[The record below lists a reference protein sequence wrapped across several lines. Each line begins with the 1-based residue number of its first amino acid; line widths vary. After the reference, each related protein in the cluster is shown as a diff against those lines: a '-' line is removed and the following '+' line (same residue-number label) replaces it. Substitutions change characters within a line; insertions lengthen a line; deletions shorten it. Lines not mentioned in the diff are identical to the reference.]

1 MFHDNLK
8 YNFIKKISLLIFGIV
23 IHLNAI
29 AQPNDISV
37 FVSLVDSTL
46 SQKPSDYRTINKIF
60 RGSTRDTIKMNYLL
74 KKSLKLDYLE
84 GVSFTYNKLGAQY
97 RNISNYQKAIEC
109 HTKALEF
116 ARLSSNVEL
125 EVRSLNML
133 GVVYRRMDAIR
144 SALDYH
150 KEALDI
156 AEAQDNLTLEL
167 KYNIAVSHNSMG
179 NIYLALKQYNLA
191 LDQFNKSL
199 KIELELDNKLGLA
212 INNQNIGYAKEK
224 LGSLN
229 EALRFYEKS
238 LKYNNEINSEIGR
251 VICYNSIG
259 NIYIQKEHYKKAN
272 AFLKDA
278 LYKALN
284 INDQYY
290 ISTSYLNL
298 GLLQLKEQKFENAE
312 TNLNKALEISKSFN
326 LKSTEIEASLYLSEL
341 YNNINQP
348 EKAFAF
354 YKKYNELDET
364 LTNERN
370 LQYVNDLIIKYE
382 SEKKNNQIKA
392 LANENEIVKLKLAQ
406 NDRTLILSLLGGF
419 LAFIILIILYRQ
431 RQLKNDKQI
440 IKLEQEMLRN
450 QMNPHFI
457 FNSLNSIKLYIIN
470 NEKEN
475 AVYYLNKFSKL
486 IRKILV
492 ASTEK
497 EISLEDELETMS
509 LYVNIENIRFSNAI
523 NYSVS
528 IDNSINPALIKVP
541 SLILQP
547 FLENAIWHGLSS
559 KSENKKIHLEVK
571 DKNPNYVTVIIT
583 DNGIGRKASQK
594 IKNTKKLKRQSLG
607 LEITNARLENFS
619 KNYTYD
625 YNLKIVDLYQ
635 EGEASGTQVILNIP
649 TRINSLKIA

>member
-1 MFHDNLK
+1 MLQRHKYQLVLK
-8 YNFIKKISLLIFGIV
+8 IVLFSFSFLLSFKGFTQPQSINKFIT
-23 IHLNAI
+23 
-29 AQPNDISV
+29 
-37 FVSLVDSTL
+37 LVDSVVGVKT
-46 SQKPSDYRTINKIF
+46 SGYREINTVF
-60 RGSTRDTIKMNYLL
+60 RGTTKDTVKMNYLL
-74 KKSLKLDYLE
+74 KRSLEANYNE
-84 GVSFTYNKLGAQY
+84 GASYALNKLGETY
-97 RNISNYQKAIEC
+97 RNISNYQKAIES
-109 HTKALEF
+109 HKQAF
-116 ARLSSNVEL
+116 DYAKNSNSIEL

-156 AEAQDNLTLEL
+156 AESQKNPSLEI
-167 KYNIAVSHNSMG
+167 KYNIAVSQNSIG

-199 KIELELDNKLGLA
+199 QIELELGNKLGLA

-229 EALRFYEKS
+229 EALSYYEKS
-238 LKYNNEINSEIGR
+238 LKYNNEINSKIGQ

-259 NIYIQKEHYKKAN
+259 KVYIQKEEFKKSE
-272 AFLKDA
+272 AFIKDA
-278 LYKALN
+278 LSKALEV
-284 INDQYY
+284 NDQYY

-298 GLLQLKEQKFENAE
+298 GLLQLKQQDYDNAE
-312 TNLNKALEISKSFN
+312 ENLNQALEISKDFN
-326 LKSTEIEASLYLSEL
+326 LKSTEIETYLYLSEL
-341 YNNINQP
+341 YDKIGDSK
-348 EKAFAF
+348 KAFTL
-354 YKKYNELDET
+354 YKKHVVLDET

-382 SEKKNNQIKA
+382 SEKKNSQIKA

-406 NDRTLILSLLGGF
+406 NNRTLILSLLGGC
-419 LAFIILIILYRQ
+419 LALIILFILHRQ
-431 RQLKNDKQI
+431 RQLKNDKKI
-440 IKLEQEMLRN
+440 ITLEQEMLRN

-509 LYVNIENIRFSNAI
+509 LYINIENIRFSND
-523 NYSVS
+523 
-528 IDNSINPALIKVP
+528 IDYKVIIDEGINPALIKVP
-541 SLILQP
+541 SLIFQP

-559 KSENKKIHLEVK
+559 KTEDKKISLHVK
-571 DKNPNYVTVIIT
+571 SDNPNYVTVIIT
-583 DNGIGRKASQK
+583 DNGIGRVASNK
-594 IKNTKKLKRQSLG
+594 IKETKKLKRKSLG
-607 LEITNARLENFS
+607 IQITHARLENFS

-625 YNLKIVDLYQ
+625 YELKINDLY
-635 EGEASGTQVILNIP
+635 ESGHAIGTQVVVNIP
-649 TRINSLKIA
+649 TKINSLKIA

>member
-1 MFHDNLK
+1 MSMTFK
-8 YNFIKKISLLIFGIV
+8 YNLLTKISFFILWVLISFQ
-23 IHLNAI
+23 AS
-29 AQPNDISV
+29 AQPTEINV
-37 FVSLVDSTL
+37 FVTLVDSTIA
-46 SQKPSDYRTINKIF
+46 QNPTNYRNINTLFK
-60 RGSTRDTIKMNYLL
+60 GSTRDTIKMNYLL
-74 KKSLKLDYLE
+74 KKSLEANYLE
-84 GVSFTYNKLGAQY
+84 GVSFSCNKLGASY
-97 RNISNYQKAIEC
+97 RNISNYQKAIEY
-109 HTKALEF
+109 HEKGLEY
-116 ARLSSNVEL
+116 ARQSNNIEL
-125 EVRSLNML
+125 EVISLNML

-156 AEAQDNLTLEL
+156 AETREDLTLEL
-167 KYNIAVSHNSMG
+167 KYNIAVSQNSMG

-191 LDQFNKSL
+191 LDQFNKSI
-199 KIELELDNKLGLA
+199 KIEMELDNKLGLA
-212 INNQNIGYAKEK
+212 INNQNIGFAKEK

-229 EALRFYEKS
+229 DALKYYEKS
-238 LKYNNEINSEIGR
+238 LKYNNEINSKVGQ

-259 NIYIQKEHYKKAN
+259 NVYIQKEEYKKAG
-272 AFLKDA
+272 AYIHDA
-278 LYKALN
+278 LNKALD

-290 ISTSYLNL
+290 ISTTYLNL
-298 GLLQLKEQKFENAE
+298 GLLQLKQQDFTKAE
-312 TNLNKALEISKSFN
+312 TNLSKALEISDNFN
-326 LKSTEIEASLYLSEL
+326 LKTNKIDACLYLSEL
-341 YNNINQP
+341 FDKINQP
-348 EKAFAF
+348 EKAFDY
-354 YKKYNELDET
+354 YKKHVELDET
-364 LTNERN
+364 LNNERN

-382 SEKKNNQIKA
+382 SEKKNSQIKA

-406 NDRTLILSLLGGF
+406 KNRTLILSLLGAC
-419 LAFIILIILYRQ
+419 LALIILIVLYRQ

-440 IKLEQEMLRN
+440 ITLEQEMLRN

-497 EISLEDELETMS
+497 ENSLEDELETMS
-509 LYVNIENIRFSNAI
+509 LYMNIENIRFSNAI
-523 NYSVS
+523 NYSVTV
-528 IDNSINPALIKVP
+528 DDSINPALIKVP

-559 KSENKKIHLEVK
+559 KTEDKKISLNVTNN
-571 DKNPNYVTVIIT
+571 NPNYVTIIIT
-583 DNGIGRKASQK
+583 DNGIGRDASQNI
-594 IKNTKKLKRQSLG
+594 IKNKKIKRQSLG

-625 YNLKIVDLYQ
+625 YELEIIDLQ
-635 EGEASGTQVILNIP
+635 ESGKATGTQVIVTIP
-649 TRINSLKIA
+649 TKINSLKIA

>member
-1 MFHDNLK
+1 MAILSSK
-8 YNFIKKISLLIFGIV
+8 YNIYKLSCIIIFGI
-23 IHLNAI
+23 AI
-29 AQPNDISV
+29 NFNIQAQPNDINV
-37 FVSLVDSTL
+37 FVTLVDSTI
-46 SQKPSDYRTINKIF
+46 SKKPLKYRAIYKIF
-60 RGSTRDTIKMNYLL
+60 KGTTGDTIKMNYLL
-74 KKSLKLDYLE
+74 KKSLEIDYYE
-84 GVSFTYNKLGAQY
+84 GASFAYNKLGAKY
-97 RNISNYQKAIEC
+97 RNISNYQKAIES
-109 HTKALEF
+109 HTKALEY
-116 ARLSSNVEL
+116 AIQSNNVEL

-156 AEAQDNLTLEL
+156 AEAQDDLTLEL
-167 KYNIAVSHNSMG
+167 KYNIAVSQNSMG

-212 INNQNIGYAKEK
+212 INNQNIGFAKEK

-238 LKYNNEINSEIGR
+238 LKYNNDIDSEIGR

-259 NIYIQKEHYKKAN
+259 NIYIQKEEYDKAEVYLKN
-272 AFLKDA
+272 ALK
-278 LYKALN
+278 KALN

-290 ISTSYLNL
+290 ISTTYLNL
-298 GLLQLKEQKFENAE
+298 GLLQLKEQKFKNSEI
-312 TNLNKALEISKSFN
+312 NLNKALEISKNFN

-341 YNNINQP
+341 YSNINEP
-348 EKAFAF
+348 EKAFLF
-354 YKKYNELDET
+354 YKNYNELDET
-364 LTNERN
+364 LTSERN

-406 NDRTLILSLLGGF
+406 NDRTLILSLMGAF
-419 LAFIILIILYRQ
+419 LALIILIILYRQ

-497 EISLEDELETMS
+497 EISLEDELETML

-523 NYSVS
+523 EYSVS
-528 IDNSINPALIKVP
+528 IDDSINPTLIKVP

-571 DKNPNYVTVIIT
+571 DNNPNYVTVVIT

-594 IKNTKKLKRQSLG
+594 IKETKKLKRQSLG

-625 YNLKIVDLYQ
+625 YNLKIVDLY
-635 EGEASGTQVILNIP
+635 ESGEASGTQVILNIP

>member
-1 MFHDNLK
+1 MHQCHKYQLILK
-8 YNFIKKISLLIFGIV
+8 IALFSFSLILGLKGFTQPQSKSKFI
-23 IHLNAI
+23 A
-29 AQPNDISV
+29 
-37 FVSLVDSTL
+37 LVDSILVSKT
-46 SQKPSDYRTINKIF
+46 SDYREINTVF
-60 RGSTRDTIKMNYLL
+60 RGTTKDTVKMNYLL
-74 KKSLKLDYLE
+74 KRSLEANYNE
-84 GVSFTYNKLGAQY
+84 GASYALNKLGETY
-97 RNISNYQKAIEC
+97 RNISNYQKAIES
-109 HTKALEF
+109 HKDAFEY
-116 ARLSSNVEL
+116 AKNSNSIEL

-156 AEAQDNLTLEL
+156 AESQNNPSLEI
-167 KYNIAVSHNSMG
+167 KYNIAVSQNSMG

-199 KIELELDNKLGLA
+199 QIELEMDNKLGLA

-229 EALRFYEKS
+229 EALSYYEKS
-238 LKYNNEINSEIGR
+238 LKYNNEINSKIGQ

-259 NIYIQKEHYKKAN
+259 KVYIQKEAFKKSE
-272 AFLKDA
+272 AFIKDA
-278 LYKALN
+278 LKKALE

-298 GLLQLKEQKFENAE
+298 GLLQLKQQDYNNAQI
-312 TNLNKALEISKSFN
+312 NLNKALEISKNFN
-326 LKSTEIEASLYLSEL
+326 LKSTEIETYLYLSEL
-341 YNNINQP
+341 YDKIGDP
-348 EKAFAF
+348 EKAFTL
-354 YKKYNELDET
+354 YKKHVVLDET

-382 SEKKNNQIKA
+382 SEKKNSQIKA

-406 NDRTLILSLLGGF
+406 NKRTLILSLLGGC
-419 LAFIILIILYRQ
+419 LALIILFVLNRQ
-431 RQLKNDKQI
+431 RQLKNDKKI
-440 IKLEQEMLRN
+440 VTLEQEMLRN

-492 ASTEK
+492 ASNEK

-509 LYVNIENIRFSNAI
+509 LYINIENIRFSNAI
-523 NYSVS
+523 DYNVI
-528 IDNSINPALIKVP
+528 IDDSINPALIKVP
-541 SLILQP
+541 SLIFQP

-559 KSENKKIHLEVK
+559 KAENKKISLHVK
-571 DKNPNYVTVIIT
+571 SDNPNYVTITIT
-583 DNGIGRKASQK
+583 DNGIGRVASKK
-594 IKNTKKLKRQSLG
+594 IKETKKLKRKSLG
-607 LEITNARLENFS
+607 IQITRARLENFS

-625 YNLKIVDLYQ
+625 YDLKINDLY
-635 EGEASGTQVILNIP
+635 ESGNAIGTQVVVNIP
-649 TRINSLKIA
+649 TKINSLKIA

>member
-1 MFHDNLK
+1 MLFQTIK
-8 YNFIKKISLLIFGIV
+8 YKLSLIISILIFV
-23 IHLNAI
+23 ITLPNTTL
-29 AQPNDISV
+29 AQPNDIGV
-37 FVSLVDSTL
+37 FVTKVDSAI
-46 SQKPSDYRTINKIF
+46 SQKPLKYRLINEIF
-60 RGSTRDTIKMNYLL
+60 KGITRDTIKMNYLL
-74 KKSLKLDYLE
+74 KKSLEVDYYE
-84 GVSFTYNKLGAQY
+84 GASFAYNKLGASY
-97 RNISNYQKAIEC
+97 RNISNYQKAIES
-109 HTKALEF
+109 HTKALEY
-116 ARLSSNVEL
+116 ARQSNNVAL

-156 AEAQDNLTLEL
+156 AEAQENLTLEL
-167 KYNIAVSHNSMG
+167 KYNIAVSQNSMG

-212 INNQNIGYAKEK
+212 INNQNIGFAKEK

-229 EALRFYEKS
+229 EALKFYEKS
-238 LKYNNEINSEIGR
+238 LKYNNYIDSEIGR

-259 NIYIQKEHYKKAN
+259 NIYIQKEEFKKAE
-272 AFLKDA
+272 AYLKDA
-278 LYKALN
+278 LSKALQ

-298 GLLQLKEQKFENAE
+298 GLLQLKRQKFENSE
-312 TNLNKALEISKSFN
+312 SNLNKALEISKNFN

-341 YNNINQP
+341 YDKINEP
-348 EKAFAF
+348 EKAFSF
-354 YKKYNELDET
+354 YKNYNELDET

-406 NDRTLILSLLGGF
+406 NDRTLILSLLGAF

-523 NYSVS
+523 DYSVS
-528 IDNSINPALIKVP
+528 IDETINPTLIKVP

-559 KSENKKIHLEVK
+559 KSENKKIRLEVK
-571 DKNPNYVTVIIT
+571 DKNPNYVTVVIT

-594 IKNTKKLKRQSLG
+594 IKDTKKLKRQSLG

-625 YNLKIVDLYQ
+625 YNLNIVDLY
-635 EGEASGTQVILNIP
+635 ESDEATGTQVILNIP